1 MEKEEIIEN
10 NKMLARFLGYEYF
23 GFKETKR
30 NTYNFTDEFLGWR
43 LKDIKNVHI
52 QLAPKDWFIGRN
64 HHDLPFY
71 NDWNWLMKVIDKFHY
86 LPLEEPNY
94 HIDIGKNHCRVIYNW
109 DDYMQDVLSEN
120 FRFKTFDKSS
130 KDYRYE
136 LFSKGKIEAVYTAV
150 VELLKHYN
158 ETTKMHT

>member
-43 LKDIKNVHI
+43 LKDIKNVQI

-71 NDWNWLMKVIDKFHY
+71 NDCNWLMK
-86 LPLEEPNY
+86 
-94 HIDIGKNHCRVIYNW
+94 
-109 DDYMQDVLSEN
+109 
-120 FRFKTFDKSS
+120 
-130 KDYRYE
+130 
-136 LFSKGKIEAVYTAV
+136 
-150 VELLKHYN
+150 
-158 ETTKMHT
+158 